1 MIYKH
6 NQNIYQPMY
15 EESLKSKSD
24 NSSKCLNHFLIPIKG
39 VDGRGHFKTLFIS
52 FSRRAKY
59 KNIGKYLNLKRKNHE
74 IILYK

>member
-24 NSSKCLNHFLIPIKG
+24 NSSKCLNHLLIPIKG
-39 VDGRGHFKTLFIS
+39 IDGRGHLKTFFIS

-59 KNIGKYLNLKRKNHE
+59 KNIGTYLNLKRKIYE

>member
-1 MIYKH
+1 
-6 NQNIYQPMY
+6 MY
-15 EESLKSKSD
+15 EESLKSKRD

-59 KNIGKYLNLKRKNHE
+59 KNIGKYQKEKFMKLFFINDY
-74 IILYK
+74 LYNYR